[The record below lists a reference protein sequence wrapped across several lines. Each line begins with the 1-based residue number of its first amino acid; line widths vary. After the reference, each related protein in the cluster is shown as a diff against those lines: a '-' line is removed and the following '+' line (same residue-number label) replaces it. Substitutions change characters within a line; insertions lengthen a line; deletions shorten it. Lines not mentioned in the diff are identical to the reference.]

1 VIVGMGVIASL
12 LLYIKRHSRPT
23 IPAWTTPAD
32 AVGNVEN
39 GLAVTQF
46 GQAARAW
53 LQRTNLWRER
63 TNLRTGSQRL
73 RGVANDR
80 RSTEGAVHLLAQR
93 QMFVISAGRSASVW
107 LQVRAWHP
115 RPRMPK

>member
-46 GQAARAW
+46 GRPPV
-53 LQRTNLWRER
+53 L
-63 TNLRTGSQRL
+63 GSNEQIF
-73 RGVANDR
+73 GVN
-80 RSTEGAVHLLAQR
+80 GQIL
-93 QMFVISAGRSASVW
+93 GRDHSD
-107 LQVRAWHP
+107 
-115 RPRMPK
+115 